1 MMDKLK
7 PCPFCG
13 STNIQHLISGHFQP
27 WDDAEMR
34 LWYHCSCYDCGA
46 ENVCFEFI
54 EKDKILNLSSG
65 NYNVR
70 LIQAI
75 NEKIKELGW
84 LER

>member
-1 MMDKLK
+1 MNKADELLK
-7 PCPFCG
+7 ELG
-13 STNIQHLISGHFQP
+13 YATIYDNYTDRLIYGKMY
-27 WDDAEMR
+27 DAE
-34 LWYHCSCYDCGA
+34 A

>member
-1 MMDKLK
+1 MSKADEKLK
-7 PCPFCG
+7 ELGYTTIFDNYTVRMIYG
-13 STNIQHLISGHFQP
+13 KIYNS
-27 WDDAEMR
+27 E
-34 LWYHCSCYDCGA
+34 A

-54 EKDKILNLSSG
+54 EKDKTLNLSSG